1 MEWVSLYCSC
11 LFGRVFIGLG
21 WLQQVW
27 IIQCLKPKSFGDL
40 RNSDWALG
48 YRFEPLYGSMIH
60 DDIIMILYFYFGL
73 IAHSWFFKN
82 IFFNTIL
89 QKKKKKHSLKT
100 ILGNSLFVELVF
112 STDEFQLKLFCWRDK
127 FQDFIRFF
135 HEFHKKA
142 LKLVRWRDKF
152 RDFTRF
158 FYEFHKN
165 AIFLNSFKIVF
176 FFFVK

>member
-82 IFFNTIL
+82 IFSNTIL
-89 QKKKKKHSLKT
+89 QKKKKKTLWKLYWE
-100 ILGNSLFVELVF
+100 IAFLWNSSFQQMSFNWNSFVEETIFRILQN
-112 STDEFQLKLFCWRDK
+112 FQLLKPLF
-127 FQDFIRFF
+127 
-135 HEFHKKA
+135 
-142 LKLVRWRDKF
+142 LVLQ
-152 RDFTRF
+152 
-158 FYEFHKN
+158 N
-165 AIFLNSFKIVF
+165 
-176 FFFVK
+176 